1 MWLHTDFN
9 LCIAFSEPNVGN
21 IFWKSKKYLS
31 SIFSSHEHRPETG
44 AADGVKAGEQAA
56 PLRGEQAAGAH
67 TPSPQ
72 LILEINAP
80 AVGGGGS
87 QANMMRACSLCLHS
101 ALKGTVLRGSEEQND
116 SFVVSSENICLFLTP
131 FKNNWTEPH

>member
-9 LCIAFSEPNVGN
+9 LCIAFSEPNLGN

-80 AVGGGGS
+80 GVGGGG
-87 QANMMRACSLCLHS
+87 ALRPTWCVHAVCACTVH
-101 ALKGTVLRGSEEQND
+101 LKEQ
-116 SFVVSSENICLFLTP
+116 FYEVR
-131 FKNNWTEPH
+131 KNKMILS